1 MTFVILGIHSGNT
14 VFAAT
19 LEQAKSQGFLGET
32 VSGYLGLVTPSAPPE
47 MKALMNEVNQKRK
60 NKYQEIAKRNKTTL
74 KACRGIGRKDR
85 TIKNRARALY
95 SVTERYV
102 AEEIIT
108 LVLVMCELRWPKP
121 GCSPYPRRVSML
133 GPH

>member
-1 MTFVILGIHSGNT
+1 MKRTFPSTILKIVIMTFVIVGIHSGST

-32 VSGYLGLVTPSAPPE
+32 ISGYLGLVTPSAPPE

-74 KACRGIGRKDR
+74 KAVE
-85 TIKNRARALY
+85 ALAGKTAL
-95 SVTERYV
+95 SKTE
-102 AEEIIT
+102 
-108 LVLVMCELRWPKP
+108 P
-121 GCSPYPRRVSML
+121 GHYIQLPN
-133 GPH
+133 GTWQKK